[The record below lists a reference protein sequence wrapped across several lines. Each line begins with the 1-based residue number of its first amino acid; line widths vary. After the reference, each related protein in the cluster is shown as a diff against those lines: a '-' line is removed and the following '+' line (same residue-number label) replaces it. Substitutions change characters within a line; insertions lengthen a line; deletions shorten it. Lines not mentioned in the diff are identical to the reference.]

1 MRALA
6 LLVRACWV
14 CGSVGGRLIQ
24 THEADQVAGSATV
37 QTEGAAALPM
47 MASVLVPS
55 AASLQIPPVPGRGV
69 HPRAS
74 DVNAYME
81 QQDQAVVRAVHP
93 RASGVNAYLDE
104 DNAVVARPMEEV
116 LRKIGEDAEGLT
128 VVEDAAE
135 GLLGNVEQPLAVEA
149 LIPPL
154 EQGPPLEEV
163 IPLVEDSED
172 LDEVEAGTVPL
183 EDGAD
188 LDAPQSEEQEPDA
201 APATKRKSRMTNR
214 NSRGVWTEEKRAKQ
228 AAMSR
233 EKWKNP
239 EYREK
244 TLAGLRKTMN
254 SESTKEKLSKAS
266 KASWAERKKQGKAP
280 HSEERKAKIAA
291 AIRAKWADPEYRAK
305 ATQGIKKSRK
315 GNRKGA
321 PLSLETRA
329 KISDIMK
336 SKWQDPEFRRDRLA
350 VNRASRRTTAAQS
363 EETRRK
369 ISETM
374 KAKWADKDYREA
386 QMQAFAAS
394 DRSEKISETRRSK
407 PRKPRA
413 KKETVEEPPMWA
425 QKKMAAE
432 KARERASKSVRTRV
446 GDAASSEDS
455 MRWYL
460 KLIGQRRLLT
470 PAEVNYLAK
479 RVQKLLRWKAVR
491 ASLAAEMR
499 QEPSDEQMAEQLGL
513 KGAEEYRTGLKW
525 LTKSRELLVVANLRL
540 VVSIA
545 KKYKNMGVPMA
556 ELVQEGTFG
565 LITAAERYD
574 WKRGFTI
581 STHATW
587 WIRQAIQRAL
597 ANYSRTVRLPVH
609 MHDLVLRMG
618 RARRDLT
625 QELGREPSDY
635 EVAERLGVPE
645 EKVRELDRAKVVGA
659 PTSLDADVAASRKK
673 SAPGTRKLGDLVE
686 SRKNLQDEV
695 EESITRAHIHEVLD
709 QHLTAREAN
718 VLKQRFGLVDG
729 ERRSLQEIGD
739 QFEVSRERI
748 RQIERGAIEKLRNPF
763 VAAQLK
769 AYVDDGQLEITPDN
783 VGDS

>member
-1 MRALA
+1 
-6 LLVRACWV
+6 
-14 CGSVGGRLIQ
+14 
-24 THEADQVAGSATV
+24 
-37 QTEGAAALPM
+37 
-47 MASVLVPS
+47 
-55 AASLQIPPVPGRGV
+55 
-69 HPRAS
+69 
-74 DVNAYME
+74 
-81 QQDQAVVRAVHP
+81 
-93 RASGVNAYLDE
+93 
-104 DNAVVARPMEEV
+104 
-116 LRKIGEDAEGLT
+116 
-128 VVEDAAE
+128 
-135 GLLGNVEQPLAVEA
+135 
-149 LIPPL
+149 
-154 EQGPPLEEV
+154 
-163 IPLVEDSED
+163 
-172 LDEVEAGTVPL
+172 
-183 EDGAD
+183 
-188 LDAPQSEEQEPDA
+188 
-201 APATKRKSRMTNR
+201 
-214 NSRGVWTEEKRAKQ
+214 
-228 AAMSR
+228 
-233 EKWKNP
+233 
-239 EYREK
+239 
-244 TLAGLRKTMN
+244 
-254 SESTKEKLSKAS
+254 
-266 KASWAERKKQGKAP
+266 
-280 HSEERKAKIAA
+280 
-291 AIRAKWADPEYRAK
+291 
-305 ATQGIKKSRK
+305 
-315 GNRKGA
+315 
-321 PLSLETRA
+321 
-329 KISDIMK
+329 
-336 SKWQDPEFRRDRLA
+336 
-350 VNRASRRTTAAQS
+350 
-363 EETRRK
+363 
-369 ISETM
+369 M
-374 KAKWADKDYREA
+374 KAKWADKEYRET
-386 QMQAFAAS
+386 M
-394 DRSEKISETRRSK
+394 RTK

-413 KKETVEEPPMWA
+413 KKETVEEPMWV
-425 QKKMAAE
+425 QKKTAAE
-432 KARERASKSVRTRV
+432 KARERASKSVTTRV
-446 GDAASSEDS
+446 GDAASLEDS

-625 QELGREPSDY
+625 QELGREPSDS

-645 EKVRELDRAKVVGA
+645 EKVRELDRAKVVGTPA
-659 PTSLDADVAASRKK
+659 SLDADVAATRKK
-673 SAPGTRKLGDLVE
+673 SGAGTRKLGDLVK

-695 EESITRAHIHEVLD
+695 EESMARAHIHKVLD

-769 AYVDDGQLEITPDN
+769 AYVDDGQLEIIPDN